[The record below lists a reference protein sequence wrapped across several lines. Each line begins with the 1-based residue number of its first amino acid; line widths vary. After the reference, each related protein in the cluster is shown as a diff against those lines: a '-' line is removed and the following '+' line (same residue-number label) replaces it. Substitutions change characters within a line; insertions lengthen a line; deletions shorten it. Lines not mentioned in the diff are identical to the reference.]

1 MKTLIAPDYY
11 PSFSCIADRCKHNC
25 CIGWEI
31 DLDQNAYCRYQA
43 LNGSLGDKMKQAISL
58 EGGSPH
64 FKLDAEDR
72 CPFLEKDGLCTIIKV
87 LGEDALCNICTDH
100 PRFRNYYSDFTE
112 IGLGLCCEEAARI
125 ILTHPD
131 KTSLIN
137 LGDATAVT
145 VNSEEKAIL
154 RLRSELFDILQD
166 RKISINDRFKKI
178 EKRCSFQL
186 PAPFQ
191 VQSILRKTERMDPTF
206 NDLLIDLNGDFWPI
220 FDEKWQTPLEQL
232 AVYFLFRHLPDAM
245 EDGYLRER
253 IAFSL
258 FSAFSIGAIAQKN
271 SLTTDTLIDT
281 ARQYSAEIEYSD
293 QNTQE
298 ILSSLNLG

>member
-1 MKTLIAPDYY
+1 MKLFAPKYY
-11 PSFSCIADRCKHNC
+11 KQFKCVADKCTHSC

-31 DLDQNAYCRYQA
+31 DIDEITLKKYESLSEGYGKEIINTVE
-43 LNGSLGDKMKQAISL
+43 NGETA
-58 EGGSPH
+58 H
-64 FKLDAEDR
+64 FKLCEDER
-72 CPFLEKDGLCTIIKV
+72 CPHLDCKGLCRIISEV
-87 LGEDALCNICTDH
+87 GENYLCDICREH
-100 PRFRNYYSDFTE
+100 PRFYNDTARGKFV
-112 IGLGLCCEEAARI
+112 GLGMACEEAARI

-220 FDEKWQTPLEQL
+220 FDKKWQTPLEQL

-258 FSAFSIGAIAQKN
+258 LSAFSIGAIAQKN